1 MAIQGDKKSEGRM
14 EAIISLCKRRGFIFQ
29 GSEIYG
35 GLAGTFDYGPYG
47 VLLKRAIENAWWDF
61 FVTQRDD
68 MYGLDAAQISSEK
81 VWEASGHLAGF
92 HDPMIEDSVTK
103 KTYRTDHV
111 LEEAGISSL
120 GLTPDEMTVII
131 KEKGIK
137 SKDGNLFSDAKNF
150 NLLFPVHMGA
160 SSDTSMVAYL
170 RGELAQGMFTNYK
183 NVMDSLHPK
192 LPFGLAQIGKAFRNE
207 IAARDFIFRTRE
219 FDLMEFEYFFDPRL
233 GTWSELFEMW
243 RGEMYRWIEFV
254 GIRKELTH
262 EIEKQGV
269 DLAHYSKRTIDI
281 EFDFPFG
288 QKELYGL
295 AYRTDFDLTQHE
307 KHSGVSQSYVDD
319 QTGEKFIPHVLEPTF
334 GINRTLLAV
343 LTSVYDEETIAE
355 GDTRIVLRFKPH
367 IAPVQIAVLPLSK
380 KDELSLTA
388 GGIAKQLKRIA
399 RVSYDETQSIG
410 KRYRRQDEIGTPYC
424 VTVDFDTLTDN
435 AVTVRDRDTMEQVRI
450 PVAELIAYFSDKLH
464 A

>member
-1 MAIQGDKKSEGRM
+1 MSETSKTM
-14 EAIISLCKRRGFIFQ
+14 EAIVSLCKRRGFVFP
-29 GSEIYG
+29 GSDLYG

-47 VLLKRAIENAWWDF
+47 VLLKRAVENAWWDF
-61 FVTQRDD
+61 FVTKRDD

-81 VWEASGHLAGF
+81 IWEASGHLAGF
-92 HDPMIEDSVTK
+92 HDPLIEDSVTK

-111 LEEAGISSL
+111 LEDAGMSSA
-120 GLTPDEMTVII
+120 GLTPDQMTSLI
-131 KEKGIK
+131 KEKGLK
-137 SKDGNLFSDAKNF
+137 SKDGNVFSEAKNF

-160 SSDTSMVAYL
+160 SSETSALAYL

-183 NVMDSLHPK
+183 NILDSIHPK
-192 LPFGLAQIGKAFRNE
+192 LPFGIAQIGKAFRNE
-207 IAARDFIFRTRE
+207 IAARDFIFRSRE
-219 FDLMEFEYFFDPRL
+219 FNLMEFEYFFDPRKED
-233 GTWSELFEMW
+233 WKELFEMW
-243 RGEMYRWIEFV
+243 RAEMYMWMDYV
-254 GIRKELTH
+254 GIKKENAH
-262 EIEKQGV
+262 EIEKAGV

-307 KHSGVSQSYVDD
+307 KHSGISQAYVDD

-334 GINRTLLAV
+334 GIDRTILAIIV
-343 LTSVYDEETIAE
+343 SAYSEEVVGE
-355 GDTRIVLRFKPH
+355 GDVRTVLRFHPR

-380 KDELSLTA
+380 KDELSVPA
-388 GGIAKQLKRIA
+388 HKIVKDLKKFA
-399 RVSYDETQSIG
+399 RVTYDETQSIG

-424 VTVDFDTLTDN
+424 VTVDFETLSDN
-435 AVTVRDRDTMEQVRI
+435 AVTVRDRDTMKQERI
-450 PVAELIAYFSDKLH
+450 ALSSLEEYFKQKLS

>member
-1 MAIQGDKKSEGRM
+1 MSTNSQDHM
-14 EAIISLCKRRGFIFQ
+14 EKIVSLCKRRGFIFP

-47 VLLKRAIENAWWDF
+47 VLLKRAVENAWWDF
-61 FVTQRDD
+61 FVTKRND

-81 VWEASGHLAGF
+81 IWEASGHLAGF
-92 HDPMIEDSVTK
+92 HDPSIEDSVTK

-111 LEEAGISSL
+111 LEEAGISCV
-120 GLTPDEMTVII
+120 GLTPEQMMSLI

-137 SKDGNLFSDAKNF
+137 SKDGNSFSDAKNF
-150 NLLFPVHMGA
+150 NLLFPVRMGA
-160 SSDTSMVAYL
+160 SSETSSIAYL

-183 NVMDSLHPK
+183 NVIDSIHPK
-192 LPFGLAQIGKAFRNE
+192 LPFGLAQIGRAFRNE

-219 FDLMEFEYFFDPRL
+219 FDLMEFEYFFDPRN
-233 GTWSELFEMW
+233 GDWKDLFEMW
-243 RGEMYRWIEFV
+243 RTEMYSWMDYV
-254 GIRKELTH
+254 GIKKELAH
-262 EIEKQGV
+262 EIEKEGV

-307 KHSGVSQSYVDD
+307 KYSGVSQVYVDD
-319 QTGEKFIPHVLEPTF
+319 STGEKFIPHVLEPTF
-334 GINRTLLAV
+334 GINRTILAI
-343 LTSVYDEETIAE
+343 LTSAYSEEKL
-355 GDTRIVLRFKPH
+355 GDGETRTVLRFAKKV
-367 IAPVQIAVLPLSK
+367 APIQIAVLPLSK
-380 KDELSLTA
+380 KEELSSVAEKLS
-388 GGIAKQLKRIA
+388 QDLKKIA
-399 RVSYDETQSIG
+399 RVTYDETQSIG

-435 AVTVRDRDTMEQVRI
+435 AVTVRDRDTMVQERI
-450 PVAELIAYFSDKLH
+450 AIENLVAYFENKLS
-464 A
+464 